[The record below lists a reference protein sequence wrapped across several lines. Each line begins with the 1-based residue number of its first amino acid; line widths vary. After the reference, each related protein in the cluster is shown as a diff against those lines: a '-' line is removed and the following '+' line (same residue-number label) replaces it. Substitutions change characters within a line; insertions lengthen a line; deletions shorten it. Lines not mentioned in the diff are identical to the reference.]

1 MDLDKVERLRDRL
14 LMCPICMDEYKDPRL
29 LPCHHTVCLDCIHNI
44 LQASSITGRMFR
56 CPQCRRDV
64 CVPRGGIHEFPLNFY
79 IISLQDELGTKTYHD
94 TCDMCKRDWLIS
106 QFRCVDCDM
115 VICKFCIHEHRLF
128 QHDASRQYNIMRIE
142 ITPADVHLSS
152 TRSCPKHLEE
162 ILQLYCC
169 TCDKPVCITCICEDH
184 KRHETVPMATKLS
197 ASRLALQEE
206 LDRLA
211 SEKRHIQQTLGQV
224 QATSDSVSKWAD
236 GARKEVQDRGKDLH
250 GRIDK
255 MVMEHISVV
264 GEGERR
270 TLHELGTY
278 SKDLRKYSEE
288 ADKGLRFLQDLQ
300 EGDMCLELLD
310 CYDKYRNSLE
320 EQKIKS
326 SNKAVELKKFTLS
339 EGWDLQFQQYYAG
352 SVGKLACYSSRQ
364 KFLTKKGLLDNY
376 SVKEFLFRLLTP
388 GKIALLLVVISML
401 FTIGQLIHAY
411 ISDPNNAQEVGVGLF
426 FCVYLFL
433 ASYFAYRKS

>member
-44 LQASSITGRMFR
+44 LEASSVTGRMFR

-79 IISLQDELGTKTYHD
+79 IISLQDELGTKSYHD
-94 TCDMCKRDWLIS
+94 MCDMCKRDWLIS

-142 ITPADVHLSS
+142 TTPAEIHLSS
-152 TRSCPKHLEE
+152 TRSCPKHVEE

-169 TCDKPVCITCICEDH
+169 TCDKAVCITCICEDH

-197 ASRLALQEE
+197 TSRLSLQEE
-206 LDRLA
+206 LDRLS
-211 SEKRHIQQTLGQV
+211 SEKRHIQKTLSQV
-224 QATSDSVSKWAD
+224 QAASDSVSKWAD
-236 GARKEVQDRGKDLH
+236 GARKEVHNRGKDLH
-250 GRIDK
+250 NKIDK
-255 MVMEHISVV
+255 MVMEQIAVV

-270 TLHELGTY
+270 TLHELGMY
-278 SKDLRKYSEE
+278 SKELRKYSEE

-310 CYDKYRNSLE
+310 CYGKYRKSLE
-320 EQKIKS
+320 DQKIKS
-326 SNKAVELKKFTLS
+326 SNKAIELKKFTFS

-376 SVKEFLFRLLTP
+376 SGKEVLYSLLTP
-388 GKIALLLVVISML
+388 GKIALLLIVMSML

-411 ISDPNNAQEVGVGLF
+411 ISDPNNAQEIGVGLF